1 MNPYLYYPQY
11 GFGSWLKE
19 NAGTIGSVVGAGL
32 GTLIAPGIGT
42 QIGATLGGSIGGSV
56 QQNNAT
62 NIAQTEQQNQLNTQA
77 ALANYNA
84 LNMNA
89 PKYSTSF
96 AAGGNLNFKSPAAYK
111 AWLAYGHASGEFAK
125 TPGHQKVSIKGQ
137 PKKVQHATGGL
148 IDSLACGGKL
158 KAMGGKLESSDKI
171 DGVTIYKNGGTHE
184 QSPLGGIPVG
194 NKGRVEEGEVRF
206 GNYIFSNRF

>member
-1 MNPYLYYPQY
+1 MKSIGTTLKKTTNQQMNPYLYYPQY

-62 NIAQTEQQNQLNTQA
+62 NIAQTEQQSQLNTQA

-89 PKYSTSF
+89 PKYSSTF
-96 AAGGNLNFKSPAAYK
+96 KNGGNIYPVMN
-111 AWLAYGHASGEFAK
+111 
-125 TPGHQKVSIKGQ
+125 
-137 PKKVQHATGGL
+137 
-148 IDSLACGGKL
+148 SLACGGKL

-171 DGVTIYKNGGTHE
+171 DGIAIYKNGGTHE
-184 QSPLGGIPVG
+184 ESPIGGIPIG
-194 NKGRVEEGEVRF
+194 RLGRVEEGEVRF